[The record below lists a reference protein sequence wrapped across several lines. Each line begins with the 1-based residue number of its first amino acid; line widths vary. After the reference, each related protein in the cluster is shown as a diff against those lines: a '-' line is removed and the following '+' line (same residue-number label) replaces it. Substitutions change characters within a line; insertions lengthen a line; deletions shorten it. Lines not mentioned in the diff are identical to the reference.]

1 MYTVHQ
7 LEWVPSK
14 SAKEVDVGDEVDVSY
29 MVDVNDTIDPIKNVD
44 VGEGWLYITL
54 YDIAFSQRV
63 ALKSV
68 DYTLH

>member
-1 MYTVHQ
+1 MYCKCVYTVHQ

-44 VGEGWLYITL
+44 VGEG
-54 YDIAFSQRV
+54 
-63 ALKSV
+63 
-68 DYTLH
+68 